1 MYYNLPQIIID
12 YLAEVILLEIDY
24 PEIGKR
30 ISFRRKEL
38 RLTQE
43 ELSDLTGISIN
54 QISNLEN
61 SHSVPTIDSIL
72 KLSKALGTTP
82 DYFLLGIT
90 KSISG
95 VKINRIAEQSL
106 LSSDKQQSLI
116 YEFISLLQREDY

>member
-1 MYYNLPQIIID
+1 M
-12 YLAEVILLEIDY
+12 EIDY